1 MNVSADQRLR
11 LFIERAERLLEEKKG
26 ISDDLSDVYKEA
38 KGQGFDTK
46 AMKAVIK
53 LRAMKRDERQEA
65 EAILDT
71 YKTALGLA

>member
-1 MNVSADQRLR
+1 MNVSTEQLR
-11 LFIERAERLLEEKKG
+11 LFIERIERLLEEKKG
-26 ISDDLSDVYKEA
+26 ISDDLSDVYREA
-38 KGQGFDTK
+38 KGQGYDTK

>member
-1 MNVSADQRLR
+1 MNVSAEQLR

-38 KGQGFDTK
+38 KSQGFDTK

-71 YKTALGLA
+71 YKTALGLS